1 MNFVAYSLLRDQ
13 LAVLQRQKNR
23 VSLGAADR
31 LLWVLLSRIWN
42 QWRSALAVVKNS
54 TPFGEPSSADSSNR
68 LSGREDRALWLAVC
82 ICGGGSLASTCRSL
96 QRNAYPPLSGQPG
109 RSLKRFLG

>member
-54 TPFGEPSSADSSNR
+54 TPFGAPPY
-68 LSGREDRALWLAVC
+68 LMHDRYC
-82 ICGGGSLASTCRSL
+82 IYGAAFISELVRWESWGC
-96 QRNAYPPLSGQPG
+96 
-109 RSLKRFLG
+109 